1 MEFQRIEDVMNFL
14 YSQLPAFHRVGPAAY
29 KPGLDNTY
37 ALMDVVGNPHK
48 DFKTIHIAGTNG
60 KGSTS
65 HLVASA
71 LQQAGYRTGLY
82 TSPHLTHFGE
92 RIRINGKMIDDTSVI
107 EFVNTYQSKW
117 ESIHPSFFEITVA
130 LCFWYFKKEKVDIAV
145 IETGLGGRLDST
157 NIIEPEVAAITSIGM
172 DHMQFLGNTIESIA
186 TEKAGI
192 IKSGH
197 SIVTGEL
204 PLNALGVIRKIAE
217 HKEVKHIHAPDQI
230 FDIPLC
236 SLKGKYQRH
245 NVRTAYAIL
254 NEMQLLGWKMDHEK
268 ISTGFMRVVENTG
281 IRGRWETLQTHPRI
295 IADVAHNEEGIREVV
310 QQLNEIE
317 YRELHFV
324 LGLVADKDI
333 ELVLKSLPVNA
344 RYYFTKAQLP
354 RAMDPELLMERA
366 SQHQLLGRAFTNV
379 HVALDAA
386 MAACSIDDLIFI
398 GGSVFVVGEAIL
410 HLKG

>member
-1 MEFQRIEDVMNFL
+1 MDFQRIEDVMNFL

-37 ALMDVVGNPHK
+37 ALMDIVGNPHK
-48 DFKTIHIAGTNG
+48 HFKTIHIAGTNG

-65 HLVASA
+65 HLVASV
-71 LQQAGYRTGLY
+71 LQEAGYRTGLY
-82 TSPHLTHFGE
+82 TSPHLIHFGE
-92 RIRINGKMIDDTSVI
+92 RIRINGKMIPDEAVL
-107 EFVNTYQSKW
+107 EFVNTYHSNW

-130 LCFWYFKKEKVDIAV
+130 LCFWYFIKEKVEVAV

-186 TEKAGI
+186 REKAGI

-197 SIVTGEL
+197 PIVTGEL
-204 PLNALGVIRKIAE
+204 PVNALEVIRKMAE
-217 HKEVKHIHAPDQI
+217 QREVKHIHAPDQI

-236 SLKGKYQRH
+236 SLKGNYQRH
-245 NVRTAYAIL
+245 NVRTAFAIL
-254 NEMQLLGWKMDHEK
+254 NEMQLLGWKMGYEN
-268 ISTGFMRVVENTG
+268 ISAGFMHVAQNTG
-281 IRGRWETLQTHPRI
+281 LRGRWETLHTQPRI
-295 IADVAHNEEGIREVV
+295 IADVAHNEDGIKEVV
-310 QQLNEIE
+310 QQLNETE

-333 ELVLKSLPVNA
+333 ELVLKSLPVSA

-354 RAMDPELLMERA
+354 RAMDPELLKERA
-366 SQHQLLGRAFTNV
+366 SQHELLGRAFTNV
-379 HVALDAA
+379 SLALDAA
-386 MAACSIDDLIFI
+386 MAESSTDDLIFI

>member
-1 MEFQRIEDVMNFL
+1 MNFL

-48 DFKTIHIAGTNG
+48 HFKTIHIAGTNG

-65 HLVASA
+65 HLVASV
-71 LQQAGYRTGLY
+71 LQEAGYRTGLY
-82 TSPHLTHFGE
+82 TSPHLIHFGE
-92 RIRINGKMIDDTSVI
+92 RIRINGKMIPDEAVL
-107 EFVNTYQSKW
+107 EFVNTYHSNW

-130 LCFWYFKKEKVDIAV
+130 LCFWYFMKEKVDVAV

-186 TEKAGI
+186 REKAGI

-197 SIVTGEL
+197 PIVTGEL
-204 PLNALGVIRKIAE
+204 PVNALEVIRKMAE
-217 HKEVKHIHAPDQI
+217 QREVKHIHAPDQI

-236 SLKGKYQRH
+236 SLKGNYQRH
-245 NVRTAYAIL
+245 NVRTAFAIL
-254 NEMQLLGWKMDHEK
+254 NEMQLLGWKMDFEN
-268 ISTGFMRVVENTG
+268 ISAGFMHVAQNTG
-281 IRGRWETLQTHPRI
+281 LRGRWETLHTQPRI
-295 IADVAHNEEGIREVV
+295 IADVAHNEDGIKEVV
-310 QQLNEIE
+310 QQLNETE

-333 ELVLKSLPVNA
+333 ELVLKSLPVSA
-344 RYYFTKAQLP
+344 SYYFTKAQLP
-354 RAMDPELLMERA
+354 RAMDPELLKERA
-366 SQHQLLGRAFTNV
+366 SQHELLGRSFTNV
-379 HVALDAA
+379 SLALDAA
-386 MAACSIDDLIFI
+386 MAESSTDDLIFI

>member
-82 TSPHLTHFGE
+82 TSPHLIHFGE
-92 RIRINGKMIDDTSVI
+92 RIRINGKMIDDASVM
-107 EFVNTYQSKW
+107 EFVNTYHSKW

-204 PLNALGVIRKIAE
+204 PLDALEVIRKMAE
-217 HKEVKHIHAPDQI
+217 QKEVKHIHAPDQI

-236 SLKGKYQRH
+236 ALKGKYQRH
-245 NVRTAYAIL
+245 NLRTAYAIL

-268 ISTGFMRVVENTG
+268 ISAGFIGVVENTG

-310 QQLNEIE
+310 QQLNETE

-333 ELVLKSLPVNA
+333 EHVLKSLPVSA
-344 RYYFTKAQLP
+344 KYYFTKAQLP

-366 SQHQLLGRAFTNV
+366 SQHQLLGRTFTNV
-379 HVALDAA
+379 SEALDAA
-386 MAACSIDDLIFI
+386 MAVCSTDDLIFI
-398 GGSVFVVGEAIL
+398 GGS
-410 HLKG
+410 

>member
-1 MEFQRIEDVMNFL
+1 
-14 YSQLPAFHRVGPAAY
+14 
-29 KPGLDNTY
+29 
-37 ALMDVVGNPHK
+37 
-48 DFKTIHIAGTNG
+48 
-60 KGSTS
+60 
-65 HLVASA
+65 
-71 LQQAGYRTGLY
+71 
-82 TSPHLTHFGE
+82 
-92 RIRINGKMIDDTSVI
+92 
-107 EFVNTYQSKW
+107 
-117 ESIHPSFFEITVA
+117 
-130 LCFWYFKKEKVDIAV
+130 
-145 IETGLGGRLDST
+145 
-157 NIIEPEVAAITSIGM
+157 
-172 DHMQFLGNTIESIA
+172 
-186 TEKAGI
+186 
-192 IKSGH
+192 
-197 SIVTGEL
+197 
-204 PLNALGVIRKIAE
+204 
-217 HKEVKHIHAPDQI
+217 
-230 FDIPLC
+230 
-236 SLKGKYQRH
+236 
-245 NVRTAYAIL
+245 
-254 NEMQLLGWKMDHEK
+254 MQLLGWKMDHEK